1 MLKKLQ
7 ATYIVNETEEMMYVF
22 YTSSTFYLL
31 MIYIFK
37 LIYFCTKSI
46 DIRSNMSQ
54 TNLSN
59 TFVEKLLN
67 ICIYISLD
75 VCVHMKLEMYNVNLV
90 RSKFLSRI

>member
-59 TFVEKLLN
+59 TFVYKITKYLYLYFFG
-67 ICIYISLD
+67 C
-75 VCVHMKLEMYNVNLV
+75 VCAHET
-90 RSKFLSRI
+90 